1 MVTGWVTLEREVLTR
16 RPSECDLL
24 GRVTAA
30 SPVRIGS
37 LEWALTPHGF
47 YKRGHL
53 DTDVHTAGRLCEG
66 RGMARRAEPRSSL
79 LGQWAPRAGRGAPG
93 ARRGT
98 LDPWGWE
105 RGPRSWERGPR
116 GWERGPGP
124 PELGEGPPELG
135 EGPQTPG
142 AGRGAPGPLRLGE
155 GPPELGEGSL
165 ELGEGPRTP

>member
-79 LGQWAPRAGRGAPG
+79 LGQWAPGAGRGAP
-93 ARRGT
+93 
-98 LDPWGWE
+98 DPLSWE
-105 RGPRSWERGPR
+105 RGPLSWERGPR
-116 GWERGPGP
+116 P
-124 PELGEGPPELG
+124 PELGEGPPDL
-135 EGPQTPG
+135 
-142 AGRGAPGPLRLGE
+142 
-155 GPPELGEGSL
+155 
-165 ELGEGPRTP
+165 